1 MSSRSRDVFVGS
13 ALSSVEVEFSAVCRP
28 IIFPRA
34 DKSVVDDEENAPHTE
49 SESSFQSILWLNIY
63 GSKVQGLT

>member
-34 DKSVVDDEENAPHTE
+34 DKSVVDDEENAHI
-49 SESSFQSILWLNIY
+49 QNLNQVFNPSC
-63 GSKVQGLT
+63 G